1 MLNTHKDWMAGK
13 SATANNK
20 DDLIQTEGTTR
31 VQAAFLTK
39 NGLQINLQTE
49 QLLQMSKMYD

>member
-31 VQAAFLTK
+31 VQATFLTK

>member
-1 MLNTHKDWMAGK
+1 MLTTHKDWMAGK
-13 SATANNK
+13 SAPANNK

-31 VQAAFLTK
+31 VQVAFLTK

>member
-1 MLNTHKDWMAGK
+1 MAGK
-13 SATANNK
+13 SATVNNK

>member
-1 MLNTHKDWMAGK
+1 MAGK

-31 VQAAFLTK
+31 VQATFLTK